1 MNLNKYTSEINGLMT
16 GYHVKQIN
24 YEQFM
29 ESTTLVIREALN
41 DDTMTYESQEAIRL
55 VMRALKI
62 QGKTPRY

>member
-16 GYHVKQIN
+16 GYRIGQLN
-24 YEQFM
+24 YAQFT
-29 ESTTLVIREALN
+29 ESITLVVREAMN
-41 DDTMTYESQEAIRL
+41 DDTMTYESREAIWL

>member
-24 YEQFM
+24 YAQFT
-29 ESTTLVIREALN
+29 ESITLVVREAMN
-41 DDTMTYESQEAIRL
+41 DDTMTYQSLIKLL
-55 VMRALKI
+55 VKALKI